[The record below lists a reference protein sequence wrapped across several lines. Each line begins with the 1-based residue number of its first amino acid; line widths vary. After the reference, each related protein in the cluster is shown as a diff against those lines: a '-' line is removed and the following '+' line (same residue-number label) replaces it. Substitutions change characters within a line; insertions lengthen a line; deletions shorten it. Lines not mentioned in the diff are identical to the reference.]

1 MWRLVTLLMKKQNK
15 VSEPVFLQH
24 PNSMS
29 VKFYQEHC
37 ISTALVPF
45 IDENHLENNIMFWSN
60 LASAHY
66 SNSTLQLLEALRTPF
81 VSKTSN
87 PSNIPECRPVKNLW
101 TNLKAEVHKGGQE
114 HQIISV

>member
-1 MWRLVTLLMKKQNK
+1 MLLMKKQNK
-15 VSEPVFLQH
+15 VSEPVFPQH

-29 VKFYQEHC
+29 VKFYQEHY
-37 ISTALVPF
+37 ISTAFVPF

-60 LASAHY
+60 LASVHY

-87 PSNIPECRPVKNLW
+87 PPNIPECRPVENLR
-101 TNLKAEVHKGGQE
+101 TNLKAE
-114 HQIISV
+114 HQIIAM